1 MDHISVRDGFAAG
14 RLSGRGC
21 GAGASGFHSG
31 VYSVDSVPAGDW
43 ALAPV
48 VAGAALASVAV
59 SVVVGMALVPGQRHG
74 WMPRSSTWSGS
85 RQG

>member
-1 MDHISVRDGFAAG
+1 
-14 RLSGRGC
+14 
-21 GAGASGFHSG
+21 
-31 VYSVDSVPAGDW
+31 
-43 ALAPV
+43 LAPV